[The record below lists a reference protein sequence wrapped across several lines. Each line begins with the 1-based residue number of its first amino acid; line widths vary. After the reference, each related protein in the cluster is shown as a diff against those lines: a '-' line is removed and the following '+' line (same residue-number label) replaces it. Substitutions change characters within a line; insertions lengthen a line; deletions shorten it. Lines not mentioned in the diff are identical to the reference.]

1 VKETTFVFSTVLV
14 IVVGIVSLVSA
25 ITVPTSM
32 YHYNKW
38 KMLTEGGYSQ
48 QVVPGRSE
56 PVWVSR
62 EGQVKK

>member
-1 VKETTFVFSTVLV
+1 VKETTFMFSTVLV
-14 IVVGIVSLVSA
+14 VVAGIVSLVSA
-25 ITVPTSM
+25 ITVPVSM

-48 QVVPGRSE
+48 QMVPGCGY

-62 EGQVKK
+62 DGTVKK